1 MTGIEYEVLHVQ
13 DPILYV
19 IRKQHRISPTQGQLQ
34 QIIFNI
40 DYFDLCQEM
49 KIILSQLL
57 MNPVVYRNTR
67 NETGQVKNRNWW
79 EADQFAVYK
88 CS

>member
-34 QIIFNI
+34 QIIFSV
-40 DYFDLCQEM
+40 DYFDLHEEN
-49 KIILSQLL
+49 KIILTGMQLL
-57 MNPVVYRNTR
+57 LNPVVYRNT
-67 NETGQVKNRNWW
+67 TGEESQQAGSRPVYCVQVQLR
-79 EADQFAVYK
+79 
-88 CS
+88 S

>member
-34 QIIFNI
+34 QIIFSV
-40 DYFDLCQEM
+40 DYFDLCQEN
-49 KIILSQLL
+49 KIILMQLL
-57 MNPVVYRNTR
+57 MNPVVYRNT
-67 NETGQVKNRNWW
+67 TGEESQQARSRPVCCVQVQLSSR
-79 EADQFAVYK
+79 
-88 CS
+88 S